1 MAVTAPTLTP
11 LPPAPLPTDAEAVF
25 DAKAGVRLTA
35 EEVMVVELN
44 ASFGWVAT
52 QVNAAEGYKNA
63 AATSAGAAAN
73 SATAANASKNAAAQS
88 AINATNNGA
97 EQVALAAEQVV
108 LANTARNS
116 AEVLAAAA
124 QAAAGAPSLL
134 GNANKVL
141 RVNAAGTGVAWT
153 GEQQI
158 GDLLSTSRNPGA
170 PYLPANGTI
179 YLQSAYPELFAK
191 VGLLSTPAG
200 AVWTFTANTDV
211 VLKAGIGTDGKGVW
225 IRGNK
230 RSNDNGATFPTN
242 IVALGGGTITSVVND
257 GGNVWMAA
265 SAPNLYRSTD
275 NGLTFT
281 MQANVHPGAT
291 EGGQLVTDKAGTWIS
306 ITYSNRFKVSKDNGL
321 TWSQP
326 ATAPTGAQG
335 VVFIGNNTWITA
347 NGYRSTDGGLTWA
360 LYGTPLGQGTIF
372 SSMVYTNGVI
382 IAIASASIRRSVDGG
397 YSWITAATSNISAG
411 GAGISTDGSGGV
423 LVTGG
428 ATGIPPQYS
437 ADYGATWQNIT
448 LSAGITA
455 VSFCAYGQG
464 KFIMTG
470 AQGYMS
476 SVETFDYDKLTQ
488 FKTPSPVKIQGVTH
502 YIKAKEV
509 A

>member
-1 MAVTAPTLTP
+1 MATVVPSVP
-11 LPPAPLPTDAEAVF
+11 ELPPAPQRQMSSSTYP
-25 DAKAGVRLTA
+25 
-35 EEVMVVELN
+35 VV
-44 ASFGWVAT
+44 ADTW
-52 QVNAAEGYKNA
+52 A
-63 AATSAGAAAN
+63 AAINPWTLKVNLFGTWMGQQIDGIAISKQAAQQAAAAAADSASAAN
-73 SATAANASKNAAAQS
+73 SSKNAAA
-88 AINATNNGA
+88 A
-97 EQVALAAEQVV
+97 QVGLAADQVQLAADQVV
-108 LANTARNS
+108 LANAARNS

-124 QAAAGAPSLL
+124 QAAAGAPSLF

-191 VGLLSTPAG
+191 VGLLSNPAG
-200 AVWTFTANTDV
+200 SVWTYTANTDV
-211 VLKAGIGTDGKGVW
+211 TLKTAIGTDGKGVW

-230 RSNDNGATFPTN
+230 RSNDNGVTFPTT
-242 IVALGGGTITSVVND
+242 ITALGGGTITSVVND

-281 MQANVHPGAT
+281 AQSNILVGST
-291 EGGQLVTDKAGTWIS
+291 ESAQLVTDKAGTWVALS
-306 ITYSNRFKVSKDNGL
+306 YSNNFKISKDNGL

-360 LYGTPLGQGTIF
+360 PYGTPLGQGTVY

-382 IAIASASIRRSVDGG
+382 IAIASASVRRSVDGG
-397 YSWITAATSNISAG
+397 YSWITAATSNISG
-411 GAGISTDGSGGV
+411 SGAGISTDGSGGV

-448 LSAGITA
+448 MASGLTA
-455 VSFCAYGQG
+455 VTFNAYGQG

>member
-1 MAVTAPTLTP
+1 MATVVPSVP
-11 LPPAPLPTDAEAVF
+11 ELPPAPQRQMSSSTYP
-25 DAKAGVRLTA
+25 
-35 EEVMVVELN
+35 VV
-44 ASFGWVAT
+44 ADTW
-52 QVNAAEGYKNA
+52 A
-63 AATSAGAAAN
+63 AAINPWTLKVNLFGTWMGQQIDGIAISKQAAQQAAAAAADSASAAN
-73 SATAANASKNAAAQS
+73 SSKNAAA
-88 AINATNNGA
+88 A
-97 EQVALAAEQVV
+97 QVGFAADQVQLAADQVV
-108 LANTARNS
+108 LANAARNS

-134 GNANKVL
+134 GNAYKVL
-141 RVNAAGTGVAWT
+141 RVNAAGTAVAWT
-153 GEQQI
+153 SEQQI
-158 GDLLSTSRNPGA
+158 GDLLSTARNPGA

-191 VGLLSTPAG
+191 VGLLSNPAG
-200 AVWTFTANTDV
+200 SVWTFTANTDV

-230 RSNDNGATFPTN
+230 RSNDNGVTFPTN

-275 NGLTFT
+275 NGVTFT

-306 ITYSNRFKVSKDNGL
+306 ITYSNGFKVSKDNGL

-360 LYGTPLGQGTIF
+360 LYGAPLGQGTIF

-397 YSWITAATSNISAG
+397 YSWITVATSNISG
-411 GAGISTDGSGGV
+411 SGAAMSTDGNGGI

-428 ATGIPPQYS
+428 STGIPPQYS

>member
-1 MAVTAPTLTP
+1 MAVPVISN
-11 LPPAPLPTDAEAVF
+11 LPPAPTRSDAPADF
-25 DAKAGVRLTA
+25 TPKADAMIGALQP
-35 EEVMVVELN
+35 MVVELN

-141 RVNAAGTGVAWT
+141 RVNAAGTGVAWAY
-153 GEQQI
+153 EQQI
-158 GDLLSTSRNPGA
+158 GDLLSTARNPGA
-170 PYLPANGTI
+170 PYLPANGTV

-191 VGLLSTPAG
+191 VGLIGNPAG
-200 AVWTFTANTDV
+200 LVWTFTANTDAT
-211 VLKAGIGTDGKGVW
+211 LKSAIGTDGKGVW

-230 RSNDNGATFPTN
+230 RSTDNGATFPTT
-242 IVALGGGTITSVVND
+242 VATLRVATTAIVND
-257 GGNVWMAA
+257 GGSVWVANY
-265 SAPNLYRSTD
+265 PPDIYRSTD
-275 NGLTFT
+275 NGLTFA
-281 MQANVHPGAT
+281 ANAGVFPGAL
-291 EGGQLVTDKAGTWIS
+291 EAGQLATDKAGTWIG
-306 ITYSNRFKVSKDNGL
+306 ICYGNHFKVSKDNGL
-321 TWSQP
+321 TWNQP
-326 ATAPTGAQG
+326 ATAPVGAQG
-335 VVFIGNNTWITA
+335 VVFIGNNTWITS

-360 LYGTPLGQGTIF
+360 LYGAAAGNPIAFAAML
-372 SSMVYTNGVI
+372 YTNGVI
-382 IAIASASIRRSVDGG
+382 LSFNGSGIRRSIDGG
-397 YSWITAATSNISAG
+397 FSWITVNGMAAGTSGFS
-411 GAGISTDGSGGV
+411 ISTDG
-423 LVTGG
+423 TGG
-428 ATGIPPQYS
+428 ILACNGAAGTAAVYS
-437 ADYGATWQNIT
+437 PDYGATWQNIT